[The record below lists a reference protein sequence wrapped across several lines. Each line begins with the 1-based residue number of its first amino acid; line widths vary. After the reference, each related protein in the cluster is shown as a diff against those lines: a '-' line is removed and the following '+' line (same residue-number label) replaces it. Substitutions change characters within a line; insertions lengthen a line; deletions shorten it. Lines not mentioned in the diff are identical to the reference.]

1 MPKFFNRKRELYVQ
15 DQFERCLFQCDTKQG
30 FSEINQIPMQK
41 RLLCVCLC
49 FGLGPAPE
57 VSSKL
62 LKVVS
67 AKAFDGLGG
76 NNNLGRSPKEIL
88 TR

>member
-1 MPKFFNRKRELYVQ
+1 MCKINLKDAYFSVILSKDFRKLIK
-15 DQFERCLFQCDTKQG
+15 FQCKKG
-30 FSEINQIPMQK
+30 FYE
-41 RLLCVCLC
+41 CVCLC
-49 FGLGPAPE
+49 FGLGPAPK

-76 NNNLGRSPKEIL
+76 NNNLGRSPKEIQ